1 MNAPREV
8 VEVVRQWVRKA
19 EHDLEELAA
28 LLPPGRALSV
38 PLSELV
44 GMAPYAVDVRYAN
57 DWREPRMEDARRS
70 LDLAERVRGEVR
82 PSLPAGAL
90 E

>member
-44 GMAPYAVDVRYAN
+44 GMTPYAVDVRYAD
-57 DWREPRMEDARRS
+57 DWREPGVEQALQS
-70 LDLAERVRGEVR
+70 QALAERTRQEVR
-82 PSLPAGAL
+82 LLLPAEAL